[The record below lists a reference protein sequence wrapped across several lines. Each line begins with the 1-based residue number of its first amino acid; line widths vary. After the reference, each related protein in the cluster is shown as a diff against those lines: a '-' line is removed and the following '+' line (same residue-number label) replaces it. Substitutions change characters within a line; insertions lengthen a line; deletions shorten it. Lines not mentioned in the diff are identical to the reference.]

1 MFYNTTDSPTKNA
14 LPLPCLH
21 RSLSVRPLRALVPAL
36 ALLAVG
42 LTTSGAARAADEAAQ
57 MELGRQLFTVGA
69 KPACAV
75 CHTLKDA
82 ESEGAIGPV
91 LDELQPDATR
101 VAKALREG
109 VGAMPSFSETLSDE
123 QIAAL
128 ALYVSKASRGEK

>member
-1 MFYNTTDSPTKNA
+1 MSYNTTDSPTKNA
-14 LPLPCLH
+14 LPLPRLP

-42 LTTSGAARAADEAAQ
+42 LAASGAARAADEAAQ

-109 VGAMPSFSETLSDE
+109 VGAMLSFSETLSDE